1 MGCFHGA
8 VCICILLDN
17 FSSRRS
23 FVGLQPP
30 QDDSFALTFHL
41 SLFTSNF
48 SCPPPALR
56 ATPASGDKVAP
67 HADPSSAC
75 SLLRMTASLS
85 LFTFHFSHPPPAL
98 RATPASGG
106 YPTHPYKTLSLLC
119 FLPLLL
125 YLFLTDVKSTSGIH
139 DIVWPPTNQEKIVLS
154 A

>member
-67 HADPSSAC
+67 HADPSSAF
-75 SLLRMTASLS
+75 SLLTTHLSTLTFS
-85 LFTFHFSHPPPAL
+85 LF
-98 RATPASGG
+98 
-106 YPTHPYKTLSLLC
+106 PTHPYKTLSLLC